1 MSDDQQLPDDP
12 PMVDEVFTDDE
23 LAALADIDALL
34 ADPAMW
40 GSPSTGV
47 EDGVVGAIAQARRTE
62 LAEPPP
68 SLVTAATAPTASTAG
83 GATAPVVDIS
93 TARRSRRRTAWSLVG
108 AAVAGAA
115 AAALIT
121 GAVVSR
127 NDNPTTAEPAPA
139 TASAGGSPAD
149 GAQNAE
155 RVSLTGTP
163 LAPGVSGSAQ
173 LTAHPSGVEIA
184 VDLPGLPART
194 GGDFYQLWV
203 KNCDGSLLVPAGS
216 FHDLTDAIGWV
227 GVSMTDFPVLTI
239 TQESAAPG
247 KDAAQ
252 GSSGLI
258 VASGTL
264 GSCPS

>member
-1 MSDDQQLPDDP
+1 M
-12 PMVDEVFTDDE
+12 
-23 LAALADIDALL
+23 
-34 ADPAMW
+34 
-40 GSPSTGV
+40 
-47 EDGVVGAIAQARRTE
+47 
-62 LAEPPP
+62 
-68 SLVTAATAPTASTAG
+68 
-83 GATAPVVDIS
+83 
-93 TARRSRRRTAWSLVG
+93 WSLVG

-127 NDNPTTAEPAPA
+127 DNSPTTADVA
-139 TASAGGSPAD
+139 ASSVPGAAAGGSAPQD
-149 GAQNAE
+149 LT
-155 RVSLTGTP
+155 LTGTD
-163 LAPGVSGSAQ
+163 LAPGVGGTAQ
-173 LTAHPSGVEIA
+173 LTAHPSGVEINLD
-184 VDLPGLPART
+184 VPGLPPRT
-194 GGDFYQLWV
+194 GGDFYQVWV

-216 FHDLTDAIGWV
+216 YHDLTDAIGWV
-227 GVSMTDFPVLTI
+227 GVAMADFPVVTV